1 MTPKPATWCERDM
14 HVEYE
19 RFEDF
24 NDWLSSDDAKD
35 VRLALQIDAISD
47 PSKALFAGDRVS
59 YDQTLAQYRTARWFE
74 VLGQACLDEHWY
86 ERNEQRFEQLVQALS
101 KNVVVPFIGA
111 GLSKAGGF
119 PTWKEHLR
127 QQGKTAG
134 LDAARIDDL
143 LSKGEYESVIDEV
156 ERERGGAV
164 FAQEIRDVFG
174 KDGNLTNA
182 ALQVSE
188 LFQNA
193 VITTNYDRL
202 LEQAYKSRGTSY
214 RVAYGKDAQPG
225 IAADSVAIIKL
236 HGDIKNPL
244 RCIIGKKQYDQ
255 VYGTGPL
262 DMRLPIPRTIS
273 HYYVT
278 NSLLFMGCSLTNDR
292 TVQVCNAIRQSL
304 GDVDRPQH
312 FAIEQAP
319 DNERQFVER
328 NAFLAGL
335 GITVIWFERG
345 NFDYVDKILELSRDE
360 LRHRG
365 FLQAW
370 DACRGE
376 VSRRPDSILSHWF
389 HKFVEWSRL
398 RGRRI
403 ISAGN

>member
-1 MTPKPATWCERDM
+1 MTPRPATWCERDM

-24 NDWLSSDDAKD
+24 NDWLSSDDARD
-35 VRLALQIDAISD
+35 VRLAFQIDAISE
-47 PSKALFAGDRVS
+47 PSKALFAGDRVG
-59 YDQTLAQYRTARWFE
+59 YDQALAQYRTDRWNE

-86 ERNEQRFEQLVQALS
+86 ERNEQHFEQLVQALS
-101 KNVVVPFIGA
+101 KKAVIPFIGA

-143 LSKGEYESVIDEV
+143 LARGEYESVIEEV
-156 ERERGGAV
+156 EQGRGGAV

-182 ALQVSE
+182 ALLVSD
-188 LFQNA
+188 LFRNT

-214 RVAYGKDAQPG
+214 RVANGKDAQPRLD
-225 IAADSVAIIKL
+225 ADSVAIIKL

-255 VYGTGPL
+255 AYGTGPL
-262 DMRLPIPRTIS
+262 DMRLQIPRTIS

-319 DNERQFVER
+319 DDERQFVER

-376 VSRRPDSILSHWF
+376 VSRRPDSILSHWL